1 MASDPQVKVSIFGN
15 EYRVRGDAD
24 AEQIQRI
31 ADYVDAT
38 MSAIA
43 AGGRHVSTTRIA
55 ILAAFNI
62 AAELHREREQG
73 GRGSKAEAKA
83 AELLRLF
90 DDDALAAGG
99 GD

>member
-15 EYRVRGDAD
+15 DYRVRGDAD
-24 AEQIQRI
+24 PEQIQRI

-62 AAELHREREQG
+62 AAELDRERSQG
-73 GRGSKAEAKA
+73 KGGSRAEAKA

-90 DDDALAAGG
+90 DDESLAAGG
-99 GD
+99 SE